1 MADKKEEDSWIS
13 KISSL
18 LTWKSMMQIAV
29 EYMGFT
35 VTDLLVIAD
44 EAADQ
49 KQDKKQMFLINVKN
63 SYPDHKK
70 VG

>member
-1 MADKKEEDSWIS
+1 
-13 KISSL
+13 
-18 LTWKSMMQIAV
+18 MMQIAV

-49 KQDKKQMFLINVKN
+49 KQDKKQIFLMNVKN